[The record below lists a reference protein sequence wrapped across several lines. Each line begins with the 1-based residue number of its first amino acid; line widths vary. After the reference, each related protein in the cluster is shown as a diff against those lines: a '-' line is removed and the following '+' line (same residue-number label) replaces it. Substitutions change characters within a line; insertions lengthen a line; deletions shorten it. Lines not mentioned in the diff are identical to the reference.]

1 LINSAGGKMKRA
13 LALLLSIAMTTG
25 AFAAPAPQD
34 TSSGAKKTTKKA
46 TTTSTNAKLD
56 QLQKA
61 LETQQQQI
69 QALQQQLQSRDQAM
83 QQMQQRIDQNATAT
97 PAVAQAEAKADAA
110 AAQASKNSDD
120 LTALKADVGD
130 IKQNAT
136 NTALSLQETQ
146 KTINESPLAI
156 KYKGITITP
165 GGFLAAETVWR
176 SRGTASDINTPF
188 NSIPLPG
195 ATQSRMDEFFASG
208 RQSRISMLGEGKV
221 GTVKMSGYVEADFL
235 SAATTSNNNQSN
247 SYSLRQRQVW
257 GQGAWDN
264 GWTITGGQMWS
275 LITETK
281 KGMDNRTEAL
291 PMTIDPQYT
300 IGFSWARQYGFRVT
314 KKVTPKLWLGASVEE
329 SQETLTA
336 HGNSNNFVVGAA
348 GTAGGLYNPSAT
360 YSFNPTPDFIVKAAW
375 EPGIGHYEVFGLVTQ
390 FRDRVFP
397 CATTGT
403 TATCDAVTGPSAAGA
418 FNNSA
423 TGTGLG
429 ANARVTVHKQYDF
442 GVHFFGGNGVGR
454 YGTGGL
460 PDATVRNDGVLSLVR
475 SYQGLGTIE
484 AHLPKIDIYM
494 NGGGEYA
501 GDSWT
506 LSAPGKGVGYGSPY
520 FKNSG
525 CYIETPP
532 GTPTGGQFPTSS
544 NGFLPGGLANCTGDT
559 RNILEGTLG
568 FWIKLYAGP
577 KGRLQF
583 GPQYSYVT
591 RNTWAGT
598 GGEPHAVEN
607 MFFTSFRYYLP

>member
-1 LINSAGGKMKRA
+1 MKRA
-13 LALLLSIAMTTG
+13 LALLLTIAMTTG

-34 TSSGAKKTTKKA
+34 TSGGTKKTTKKA
-46 TTTSTNAKLD
+46 ATTSTSAKLD
-56 QLQKA
+56 QLQKSIEA
-61 LETQQQQI
+61 QQQQI
-69 QALQQQLQSRDQAM
+69 QALQQQLASRDQAM
-83 QQMQQRIDQNATAT
+83 QQMQQRIDQNAAASPAAT
-97 PAVAQAEAKADAA
+97 QAEGKADAA
-110 AAQASKNSDD
+110 AALASKNAED
-120 LTALKADVGD
+120 LNALKADVGD

-146 KTINESPLAI
+146 KTMNESPLAI

-176 SRGTASDINTPF
+176 NRGTASDVNTPF

-195 ATQSRMDEFFASG
+195 ATQSRMSEFFASG
-208 RQSRISMLGEGKV
+208 RQSRVSMLGEGKL
-221 GTVKMSGYVEADFL
+221 GTVKMSGYFESDFL
-235 SAATTSNNNQSN
+235 SAGVTSNNNQSN
-247 SYSLRQRQVW
+247 SYTMRQRQVW
-257 GQGAWDN
+257 GQAAWDS

-275 LITETK
+275 LVTETK

-291 PMTIDPQYT
+291 PMTIDAQYT
-300 IGFSWARQYGFRVT
+300 VGFSWARQYGFRVT
-314 KKVTPKLWLGASVEE
+314 KKLTPKLWLGASVEE

-336 HGNSNNFVVGAA
+336 HGNANNFVVGAP

-360 YSFNPTPDFIVKAAW
+360 YSFNPSPDFVFKAAW
-375 EPGIGHYEVFGLVTQ
+375 EPGIGHYEVFGVVGDV
-390 FRDRVFP
+390 RSRVFP
-397 CATTGT
+397 CAAAAATD
-403 TATCDAVTGPSAAGA
+403 TCDGVTGPSAAGA

-423 TGTGLG
+423 TAVGIG
-429 ANARVTVHKQYDF
+429 ANARVTVAKKYDF
-442 GVHFFGGNGVGR
+442 GVHFLGGNGVGR
-454 YGTGGL
+454 YGTAGL
-460 PDATVRNDGVLSLVR
+460 ADTTVRNDGVLSLIR
-475 SYQGLGTIE
+475 SYQALGTIE

-525 CYIETPP
+525 CYLETPP
-532 GTPTGGQFPTSS
+532 GTPTAGQFPTSS
-544 NGFLPGGLANCTGDT
+544 NGFVPGSLGSCTGDT

>member
-1 LINSAGGKMKRA
+1 MKRA
-13 LALLLSIAMTTG
+13 LALLLTIAMTTG

-34 TSSGAKKTTKKA
+34 TSGGTKKTTTKKA
-46 TTTSTNAKLD
+46 ATTSTSAKLD
-56 QLQKA
+56 QLQKSIEA
-61 LETQQQQI
+61 QQQQI
-69 QALQQQLQSRDQAM
+69 QALQQQLASRDQAM
-83 QQMQQRIDQNATAT
+83 QQMQQRIDQNAAASPAAT
-97 PAVAQAEAKADAA
+97 QAEGKADAA
-110 AAQASKNSDD
+110 AALASKNAED
-120 LTALKADVGD
+120 LNALKADVGD

-146 KTINESPLAI
+146 KTMNESPLAI

-176 SRGTASDINTPF
+176 NRGTASDVNTPF

-195 ATQSRMDEFFASG
+195 ATQSRMSEFFASG
-208 RQSRISMLGEGKV
+208 RQSRVSMLGEGKL
-221 GTVKMSGYVEADFL
+221 GTVKMSGYFESDFL
-235 SAATTSNNNQSN
+235 SAGVTSNNNQSN
-247 SYSLRQRQVW
+247 SYTMRQRQVW
-257 GQGAWDN
+257 GQAAWDS

-275 LITETK
+275 LVTETK

-291 PMTIDPQYT
+291 PMTIDAQYT
-300 IGFSWARQYGFRVT
+300 VGFSWARQYGFRVT
-314 KKVTPKLWLGASVEE
+314 KKLTPKLWLGASVEE

-336 HGNSNNFVVGAA
+336 HGNANNFVVGAP

-360 YSFNPTPDFIVKAAW
+360 YSFNPSPDFVFKAAW
-375 EPGIGHYEVFGLVTQ
+375 EPGIGHYEVFGVVGDV
-390 FRDRVFP
+390 RSRVFP
-397 CATTGT
+397 CAAAAATD
-403 TATCDAVTGPSAAGA
+403 TCDGVTGPSAAGA

-423 TGTGLG
+423 TAVGLG
-429 ANARVTVHKQYDF
+429 ANARVTVAKKYDF
-442 GVHFFGGNGVGR
+442 GVHFLGGNGVGR
-454 YGTGGL
+454 YGTAGL
-460 PDATVRNDGVLSLVR
+460 ADTTVRNDGVLSLIR
-475 SYQGLGTIE
+475 SYQALGTIE

-525 CYIETPP
+525 CYLETPP
-532 GTPTGGQFPTSS
+532 GTPTAGQFPTSS
-544 NGFLPGGLANCTGDT
+544 NGFVPGSLGSCTGDT